1 MKRKEPKERERY
13 RKMTE
18 TILQVPYG
26 TRDVLPGEAAA
37 RRQMEDKICSLFA
50 LWGYDEVATP
60 TFEYLDTFAGMGQ
73 PGAGAFKF
81 FDRKDNILMLRT
93 DMTTPIARMVA
104 TRMRKDESVKRL
116 SYRAQV

>member
-81 FDRKDNILMLRT
+81 LT
-93 DMTTPIARMVA
+93 ARI
-104 TRMRKDESVKRL
+104 TF
-116 SYRAQV
+116 

>member
-1 MKRKEPKERERY
+1 
-13 RKMTE
+13 MTE

-81 FDRKDNILMLRT
+81 FDRKDNILMPPGRL
-93 DMTTPIARMVA
+93 P
-104 TRMRKDESVKRL
+104 MRKSLRWPCRPSWKR
-116 SYRAQV
+116 A

>member
-60 TFEYLDTFAGMGQ
+60 TFSIWIRLQVWGSPA
-73 PGAGAFKF
+73 PA
-81 FDRKDNILMLRT
+81 
-93 DMTTPIARMVA
+93 
-104 TRMRKDESVKRL
+104 RL
-116 SYRAQV
+116 SFLTARITF

>member
-1 MKRKEPKERERY
+1 MAD
-13 RKMTE
+13 

-37 RRQMEDKICSLFA
+37 RRQMEDKICSLFN

-81 FDRKDNILMLRT
+81 FDRKDNILMNAAGYAET
-93 DMTTPIARMVA
+93 
-104 TRMRKDESVKRL
+104 
-116 SYRAQV
+116 